1 MNEYEQTRREKISK
15 LREMGVNPFGER
27 FDDIETLATIR
38 AKHDP
43 ANEEQ
48 IVRGAGRI
56 VLWRDIGK
64 LVFATIRDG
73 SGKIQVGLAKQ
84 MLPDD
89 WAMVKLVD
97 LGDII
102 GVEGKLGKTKT
113 GEITIWVT
121 KLQLLSKAT
130 LPPPEKWHG
139 LQDVELRYRQRYV
152 DLFTN
157 PDVMAVFIQRS
168 RIMDEIRRF
177 MHEEGYLEVETPMMQ
192 AIAGGAAARPFVT
205 RHNALDME
213 LFLRIAPELYLKRL
227 LVGGLN
233 KVFEVNRNFRNEGID
248 RRHNPEF
255 TSMEVYQ
262 AYGDYMTM
270 MELTE
275 NLIRRLALM
284 VNPDGVIEWCGHKID
299 YAQPFRRITYAQRF
313 VEVNGFELT
322 EMEKVRL
329 KAHELQINAANKD
342 DMIVVNEVF
351 EATAEEELI
360 QPTFVMDYPSALSP
374 LTRPKADN
382 PAWCERWDLFIGAME
397 IGPAVRHEI
406 IYNPIPAEQMFDS
419 HQLHWQILLR
429 NHLLTSL
436 ALLLRFDIQMPLL
449 VQILVAGEPHE
460 SPVKADG
467 VVLAVRFPVRIHL
480 FLRQIDRAARLK
492 KRRNQFP

>member
-1 MNEYEQTRREKISK
+1 MEQRPQTMNEYEQARREKLGK
-15 LREMGVNPFGER
+15 LRELGVNPFGGR
-27 FDDIETLATIR
+27 FDGVEPLAAVR

-48 IVRGAGRI
+48 VVRGAGRI

-73 SGKIQVGLAKQ
+73 SGDIQIGLAKQ
-84 MLPDD
+84 LLSDD
-89 WAMVKLVD
+89 WAMVKLLD
-97 LGDII
+97 LGDIV
-102 GVEGKLGKTKT
+102 GVEGKLGATKT

-121 KLQLLSKAT
+121 KPALLSKAT

-157 PDVMAVFIQRS
+157 PEVMGVFVQRS
-168 RIMDEIRRF
+168 RMVEEIRRF
-177 MHEEGYLEVETPMMQ
+177 MHEQGYLEVETPMMQ
-192 AIAGGAAARPFVT
+192 AVAGGAAARPFLT
-205 RHNALDME
+205 RHNALDMD

-227 LVGGLN
+227 LVGGME
-233 KVFEVNRNFRNEGID
+233 KVFEINRNFRNEGID

-284 VNPDGVIEWCGHKID
+284 VHPEGVIEWCGHKID
-299 YAQPFRRITYAQRF
+299 YGRPFRRVTFAQRF
-313 VEVNGFELT
+313 AEANGFELT
-322 EMEKVRL
+322 EMDKVRT
-329 KAHELQINAANKD
+329 KAHALQINVSNKD
-342 DMIVVNEVF
+342 DIVVVNEVF
-351 EATAEEELI
+351 EATAEEDLI

-397 IGPAVRHEI
+397 IGPAYSELNDPDIQEAKFKEQLRGVKEEENVFRTLDEDFLRSLKHGM
-406 IYNPIPAEQMFDS
+406 PPAGGMGLGVDRLVMLLTGSASIRDVILFP
-419 HQLHWQILLR
+419 LLR
-429 NHLLTSL
+429 
-436 ALLLRFDIQMPLL
+436 PE
-449 VQILVAGEPHE
+449 G
-460 SPVKADG
+460 
-467 VVLAVRFPVRIHL
+467 
-480 FLRQIDRAARLK
+480 
-492 KRRNQFP
+492 